1 MNQPLPIVPFRASE
15 NFPGIYRNTETQT
28 DYLMMRVLH
37 ENDYHAFEQLFKNM
51 YAPLCRFCT
60 QFVLVKEV
68 AEELVS
74 DVFYTIWKK
83 RAQLIVTSPKAYLFA
98 AVRNRGYDYRR
109 KVKRSAWCDLREATD
124 TPANEIGGQDILIQ
138 QEMNDQLEKSV
149 AKLPKQ
155 CRLIFELSRDQGLK
169 YREIATSLNLSI
181 KTVETQMGRALKQ
194 LRQSLVRGEA
204 RGER

>member
-1 MNQPLPIVPFRASE
+1 MNQPLPIAPFHTSN
-15 NFPGIYRNTETQT
+15 NFPGIYRDQEPQV

-37 ENDYHAFEQLFKNM
+37 ENDYHAFEQLFKKM

-83 RAQLIVTSPKAYLFA
+83 RAELAVTSPKAYLFA

-109 KVKRSAWCDLREATD
+109 KAKRLAWSDLRTASDMPSSEF
-124 TPANEIGGQDILIQ
+124 GGQDILIQ
-138 QEMNDQLEKSV
+138 QEMDEHLEKSV
-149 AKLPKQ
+149 AKLPKK

-169 YREIATSLNLSI
+169 YREIAASLNLSI

-194 LRQSLVRGEA
+194 IRGSLTEGS
-204 RGER
+204 